1 MRVDALHGAYEAV
14 HCAYE
19 AHSAYEAGHQLISS
33 HRLDAR
39 NGDVKDNN
47 MKRIIYR
54 FNLQIRMIVCLGQ
67 KYNPFFSSGN

>member
-14 HCAYE
+14 HC
-19 AHSAYEAGHQLISS
+19 AYEAGHQLISS